1 MAESQN
7 TQGFEEK
14 KHYHPSAPLTQTGFQ
29 PFTPFSISFSHA
41 IIRPSAQPN
50 LENLIFKGFQMP
62 AVEINSNPYQGL
74 KLLKNFWVIGCPY
87 EVEIN
92 SNPYQGLKH
101 NKASGTVSP

>member
-1 MAESQN
+1 MAESHN
-7 TQGFEEK
+7 TQGFEDK

-50 LENLIFKGFQMP
+50 LENPIFKGFQMP

-74 KLLKNFWVIGCPY
+74 KQIVLHLGI
-87 EVEIN
+87 
-92 SNPYQGLKH
+92 
-101 NKASGTVSP
+101 